1 MGNAIHHTLL
11 TNASFLH
18 NNSSNYMKNIRIFET
33 RLRRAI
39 IRSSK
44 KTNLPQPPD
53 FLHSMFYAA

>member
-1 MGNAIHHTLL
+1 
-11 TNASFLH
+11 
-18 NNSSNYMKNIRIFET
+18 MKNIRIFET